1 MPTLAEV
8 TRRSPG
14 GRGADVAF
22 ESGTVALRAALRR
35 SVVNVVDV
43 TVLSGKAMTSGAVV
57 PEGNGTGFVWDS
69 DGHVVTN
76 WHVAGGIVSQ
86 VPKGR
91 DPGEVAKVTLEGADG
106 RTKTFPATLVGAE
119 RSKDLAVLKVN
130 APKEYITPSRGVSLF
145 STASRWARPCSP
157 SADPV
162 SRIRPHVDH
171 RRRVRPRADDPEPGG
186 QFDQRA
192 GSRLTRR

>member
-8 TRRSPG
+8 TPPIAPAEALTSL
-14 GRGADVAF
+14 
-22 ESGTVALRAALRR
+22 ESGTVALFERCTR

-76 WHVAGGIVSQ
+76 WHVIGSILSQ

-130 APKEYITPSRGVSLF
+130 APKEYITPGVSP
-145 STASRWARPCSP
+145 TASRLARRCSP
-157 SADPV
+157 SVTRSGSTTPSPPASCPASGGR
-162 SRIRPHVDH
+162 SRA
-171 RRRVRPRADDPEPGG
+171 RRAV
-186 QFDQRA
+186 
-192 GSRLTRR
+192 